1 MYDMAAYFSN
11 GKGEKMTNNRKIIRA
26 LLIISGM
33 QFFIGLSVLIT
44 AIIKI
49 TDRINDIIFLVAAMM
64 IFSSILS
71 IFVLYTFYQKQNN
84 NLEESMKNLEELNT
98 KLRAQ
103 RHDYLNHLQVIYGL
117 MELEEYEEAKKY
129 MQPVFKDIMK
139 VSKALKTKQPAVN
152 ALLQAKMEAAEKENI
167 DFYMEIRSD
176 LKYINMEPW
185 DLCKILGNL
194 IDNAITALSKKEED
208 KKIHIEIWEDKINY
222 FFCIY
227 NNGPEIPKEH
237 LELIFKQGF
246 TTKKEEGHGM
256 GLAIISRILK
266 ENGGKISVSSNENK
280 TSFEVEI
287 KKTTF

>member
-1 MYDMAAYFSN
+1 MVS
-11 GKGEKMTNNRKIIRA
+11 NRKIIRA
-26 LLIISGM
+26 LLIISGL
-33 QFFIGLSVLIT
+33 QFFIGISVLVA
-44 AIIKI
+44 AIIRI
-49 TDRINDIIFLVAAMM
+49 TNRMNDVIFLVAAMM
-64 IFSSILS
+64 IFSSVIS
-71 IFVLYTFYQKQNN
+71 IFVLYAFYQKQNN

-103 RHDYLNHLQVIYGL
+103 RHDYLNHMQVIYGL

-167 DFYMEIRSD
+167 DFFMEIRSD
-176 LKYINMEPW
+176 LKDIDMEPW

-194 IDNAITALSKKEED
+194 IDNGMTALSKKEED
-208 KKIHIEIWEDKINY
+208 RQLHVEIWENKSNY

-266 ENGGKISVSSNENK
+266 ENGGKIEISSNENK
-280 TSFEVEI
+280 TSFEVEL
-287 KKTTF
+287 KKVTFEG

>member
-1 MYDMAAYFSN
+1 MNYN
-11 GKGEKMTNNRKIIRA
+11 KKIIKA

-33 QFFIGLSVLIT
+33 QFLVGISVLVMAGIKLIGEVNGIVFLSVGI
-44 AIIKI
+44 
-49 TDRINDIIFLVAAMM
+49 M
-64 IFSSILS
+64 IVSSIVS
-71 IFVLYTFYQKQNN
+71 ILVLYFFYGNQNS

-117 MELEEYEEAKKY
+117 LELEEYEEAKKY
-129 MQPVFKDIMK
+129 IQPVFKDIMK

-152 ALLQAKMEAAEKENI
+152 ALLQAKTEAAEREEI

-176 LKYINMEPW
+176 LRNISMEPW

-194 IDNAITALSKKEED
+194 IDNGMTALKEKEGE
-208 KKIHIEIWEDKINY
+208 KQLHVEIWEDKTDY
-222 FFCIY
+222 FLNIY
-227 NNGPEIPKEH
+227 NNGPEIPKEN
-237 LELIFKQGF
+237 LELIFRQGF

-266 ENGGKISVSSNENK
+266 ENDGSISVSSNESK
-280 TSFEVEI
+280 TSFQVKI
-287 KKTTF
+287 KKVTI

>member
-1 MYDMAAYFSN
+1 MN
-11 GKGEKMTNNRKIIRA
+11 NNRKIIRA
-26 LLIISGM
+26 LLVISGL
-33 QFFIGLSVLIT
+33 QFLIGISVLVAGIVKLT
-44 AIIKI
+44 NRV
-49 TDRINDIIFLVAAMM
+49 DDVIFFVSAMM
-64 IFSSILS
+64 IFSSVLS

-129 MQPVFKDIMK
+129 IQPVFKDIMK

-167 DFYMEIRSD
+167 DFYMEVRSD
-176 LKYINMEPW
+176 LRSICIEPW

-194 IDNAITALSKKEED
+194 IDNAMTALSEKNKD
-208 KKIHIEIWEDKINY
+208 KQIHVEIWEDKTQY

-237 LELIFKQGF
+237 MELIFKQGF

-256 GLAIISRILK
+256 GLAIISQILK
-266 ENGGKISVSSNENK
+266 ENDGKISVSSNKNK
-280 TSFEVEI
+280 TSFQVEI
-287 KKTTF
+287 KKVTF

>member
-1 MYDMAAYFSN
+1 MV
-11 GKGEKMTNNRKIIRA
+11 NNRKIIRA
-26 LLIISGM
+26 LLIISGL
-33 QFFIGLSVLIT
+33 QFFIGIGVLIA
-44 AIIKI
+44 AIVKL
-49 TDRINDIIFLVAAMM
+49 TDRVNDVIVVVAAMM
-64 IFSSILS
+64 IFSSVVS
-71 IFVLYTFYQKQNN
+71 IFVLYTFYQKQNT

-129 MQPVFKDIMK
+129 MKPVFKDIMK

-167 DFYMEIRSD
+167 DFFMEIRSD
-176 LKYINMEPW
+176 LKNIAMEPW

-194 IDNAITALSKKEED
+194 IDNGMTALLQKVED
-208 KKIHIEIWEDKINY
+208 RQLHVEIWEDKMSY

-227 NNGPEIPKEH
+227 NNGPKIPKEH
-237 LELIFKQGF
+237 LEHIFKQGF

-266 ENGGKISVSSNENK
+266 ENGGKIEVSSSEKK

-287 KKTTF
+287 KKMTFEV

>member
-1 MYDMAAYFSN
+1 MV
-11 GKGEKMTNNRKIIRA
+11 NNRKIIRA
-26 LLIISGM
+26 LLIISGL
-33 QFFIGLSVLIT
+33 QFFIGIGVLIA
-44 AIIKI
+44 AIVKL
-49 TDRINDIIFLVAAMM
+49 TDRVNDVIVVVAAMM
-64 IFSSILS
+64 IFSSVVS
-71 IFVLYTFYQKQNN
+71 IFVLYTFYQKQNT

-129 MQPVFKDIMK
+129 MKPVFKDIMK

-167 DFYMEIRSD
+167 DFFMEIRSD
-176 LKYINMEPW
+176 LKNIAMEPW

-194 IDNAITALSKKEED
+194 IDNGMTALSKID
-208 KKIHIEIWEDKINY
+208 DDRQIHVEIWEDKMSY

-237 LELIFKQGF
+237 IEHIFKQGF

-266 ENGGKISVSSNENK
+266 ENGGKIEVFSNEKK

-287 KKTTF
+287 KKMTFEG

>member
-1 MYDMAAYFSN
+1 M
-11 GKGEKMTNNRKIIRA
+11 ENNRKIIRA
-26 LLIISGM
+26 LLVISGL
-33 QFFIGLSVLIT
+33 QFLIGISVLVA

-49 TDRINDIIFLVAAMM
+49 TDRMNEVIFFVVAIM
-64 IFSSILS
+64 IFSSALS
-71 IFVLYTFYQKQNN
+71 IFVLYAFYQKQNN

-129 MQPVFKDIMK
+129 IQPVFKDIMK

-167 DFYMEIRSD
+167 DFYMEVRSD
-176 LKYINMEPW
+176 LRSICIEPW

-194 IDNAITALSKKEED
+194 IDNAMTALSEKNKD
-208 KKIHIEIWEDKINY
+208 KQIHVEIWEDKTQY

-237 LELIFKQGF
+237 MELIFKQGF

-256 GLAIISRILK
+256 GLAIISQILK
-266 ENGGKISVSSNENK
+266 ENDGKISVSSNKNK
-280 TSFEVEI
+280 TSFQVEI
-287 KKTTF
+287 KKVTF

>member
-1 MYDMAAYFSN
+1 MV
-11 GKGEKMTNNRKIIRA
+11 NNRKIIRA
-26 LLIISGM
+26 LLIISGL
-33 QFFIGLSVLIT
+33 QFFIGIGVLIA
-44 AIIKI
+44 AIMKL
-49 TDRINDIIFLVAAMM
+49 TDWVNDVIVIVAAMM
-64 IFSSILS
+64 IFSSMVS
-71 IFVLYTFYQKQNN
+71 IFVLYAFYQKQNN

-98 KLRAQ
+98 KLRSQ

-152 ALLQAKMEAAEKENI
+152 ALLQAKMEAAEKEKI
-167 DFYMEIRSD
+167 DFFMEIRSD
-176 LKYINMEPW
+176 LKDISMEPW

-194 IDNAITALSKKEED
+194 IDNGMTALLKKDED
-208 KKIHIEIWEDKINY
+208 RQIHVEIWEDKLKY

-227 NNGPEIPKEH
+227 NNGPEIPREH

-266 ENGGKISVSSNENK
+266 ENGGKITVSSNENK
-280 TSFEVEI
+280 TSFEVEV
-287 KKTTF
+287 KKVTFES

>member
-1 MYDMAAYFSN
+1 MAAYF
-11 GKGEKMTNNRKIIRA
+11 EIRMRKMVNNRKIIRA
-26 LLIISGM
+26 LLVISGL
-33 QFFIGLSVLIT
+33 QFFIGISVLVA

-49 TDRINDIIFLVAAMM
+49 TDRMNDVIFFVVAMM
-64 IFSSILS
+64 ICSSVLS
-71 IFVLYTFYQKQNN
+71 IFVLYAFYQKQNN

-167 DFYMEIRSD
+167 DFFMEIRSD
-176 LKYINMEPW
+176 LKDISIKPW

-194 IDNAITALSKKEED
+194 IDNGMTALSEKEENRQL
-208 KKIHIEIWEDKINY
+208 HVEIWEDKYSY

-237 LELIFKQGF
+237 MELIFKQGF

-256 GLAIISRILK
+256 GLAIISQIIK

-280 TSFEVEI
+280 TSFEVEV
-287 KKTTF
+287 KKVTFQV

>member
-1 MYDMAAYFSN
+1 MNY
-11 GKGEKMTNNRKIIRA
+11 NRKIIRA

-33 QFFIGLSVLIT
+33 QFLIGISVLVM
-44 AIIKI
+44 AGIKLI
-49 TDRINDIIFLVAAMM
+49 GEVNGIVFISVGIM
-64 IFSSILS
+64 IVSSIVS
-71 IFVLYTFYQKQNN
+71 ILVLYFFYGNQNS

-117 MELEEYEEAKKY
+117 LELEEYEEAKKY
-129 MQPVFKDIMK
+129 IQPVFKDIMK

-152 ALLQAKMEAAEKENI
+152 ALLQAKMETAEKEDI

-176 LKYINMEPW
+176 LRNISMEPW

-194 IDNAITALSKKEED
+194 IDNGITALKEKEGE
-208 KKIHIEIWEDKINY
+208 KQLHVEIWEDKTDY
-222 FFCIY
+222 FLNIY
-227 NNGPEIPKEH
+227 NNGPEIPKENM
-237 LELIFKQGF
+237 ELIFKQGF

-266 ENGGKISVSSNENK
+266 ENNGSIKVASNENK
-280 TSFEVEI
+280 TSFQVEI
-287 KKTTF
+287 KKMTV

>member
-1 MYDMAAYFSN
+1 M
-11 GKGEKMTNNRKIIRA
+11 ENNRKIIKA

-33 QFFIGLSVLIT
+33 QFLIGISVLVA

-49 TDRINDIIFLVAAMM
+49 TDRMNDVIFFVVAMM
-64 IFSSILS
+64 ICSSVLS
-71 IFVLYTFYQKQNN
+71 IFVLYAFYQKQNN

-103 RHDYLNHLQVIYGL
+103 RHDYLNHMQVIYGL
-117 MELEEYEEAKKY
+117 MELNEYEEAKKY
-129 MQPVFKDIMK
+129 MEPVFKDIMK

-152 ALLQAKMEAAEKENI
+152 ALLQAKLEAAEKEDI
-167 DFYMEIRSD
+167 DFFMEIRSD
-176 LKYINMEPW
+176 LKNINMEPW

-194 IDNAITALSKKEED
+194 IDNAMTALAKKEED
-208 KKIHIEIWEDKINY
+208 RQIHVEIWEDKTNY

-237 LELIFKQGF
+237 MELIFKQGF

-266 ENGGKISVSSNENK
+266 ENNGKISVSSGKNK

-287 KKTTF
+287 KKATFEV

>member
-1 MYDMAAYFSN
+1 MV
-11 GKGEKMTNNRKIIRA
+11 NNRKIIRA
-26 LLIISGM
+26 LLVISGM
-33 QFFIGLSVLIT
+33 QLLIGISVFMA
-44 AIIKI
+44 AIVKT
-49 TDRINDIIFLVAAMM
+49 TDRLNDVILFVVVMM
-64 IFSSILS
+64 ICSSALS
-71 IFVLYTFYQKQNN
+71 IFVLYAFYQKQNN

-103 RHDYLNHLQVIYGL
+103 RHDYLNHMQVIYGL
-117 MELEEYEEAKKY
+117 MELEEYGEAKKY

-152 ALLQAKMEAAEKENI
+152 ALLQAKMEAVEKEDI
-167 DFYMEIRSD
+167 DFFMEIRSD
-176 LKYINMEPW
+176 LKDIAIEPW

-194 IDNAITALSKKEED
+194 IDNGMTALSKKEGD
-208 KKIHIEIWEDKINY
+208 RQLHVEIWEDKLNY

-237 LELIFKQGF
+237 LEMIFKQGF

-266 ENGGKISVSSNENK
+266 ENDGKINVSTNK
-280 TSFEVEI
+280 DRTSFEVEL
-287 KKTTF
+287 KK

>member
-1 MYDMAAYFSN
+1 MNYN
-11 GKGEKMTNNRKIIRA
+11 KKIIRA
-26 LLIISGM
+26 LLIISGI
-33 QFFIGLSVLIT
+33 QFLVEISVLVM
-44 AIIKI
+44 AGIKLTGEVNEI
-49 TDRINDIIFLVAAMM
+49 VFISVGIM
-64 IFSSILS
+64 IFSSIVL
-71 IFVLYTFYQKQNN
+71 FLVLYLFYGNQNN

-152 ALLQAKMEAAEKENI
+152 ALLQAKMEAAEKEEI

-176 LKYINMEPW
+176 LKAIAIEPW

-194 IDNAITALSKKEED
+194 IDNGITALKEKEGERQL
-208 KKIHIEIWEDKINY
+208 HVEMWEDREKYY
-222 FFCIY
+222 FDIY
-227 NNGPEIPKEH
+227 NNGPMIPKENR
-237 LELIFKQGF
+237 ELIFRQGF

-256 GLAIISRILK
+256 GLSIISRIIK
-266 ENGGKISVSSNENK
+266 ENDGKITLFSDEK
-280 TSFEVEI
+280 RTSFQVEI
-287 KKTTF
+287 KKVTV

>member
-1 MYDMAAYFSN
+1 MNY
-11 GKGEKMTNNRKIIRA
+11 NRKIIRA

-33 QFFIGLSVLIT
+33 QFLVGISVLVM
-44 AIIKI
+44 AGIKLI
-49 TDRINDIIFLVAAMM
+49 GEVNGIIFISVGIM
-64 IFSSILS
+64 IVSSIVS
-71 IFVLYTFYQKQNN
+71 ILVLYFFYGSQNS

-117 MELEEYEEAKKY
+117 LELEEYEEAKKY

-139 VSKALKTKQPAVN
+139 VSKALKKKQPAVN
-152 ALLQAKMEAAEKENI
+152 ALLQAKTEAAEKEGI

-176 LKYINMEPW
+176 LKNISKGNNSMEPW

-194 IDNAITALSKKEED
+194 IDNGITALKEKEGE
-208 KKIHIEIWEDKINY
+208 KQLHVEIWEDKTDY
-222 FFCIY
+222 FFNIY
-227 NNGPEIPKEH
+227 NNGPMIPKEN

-266 ENGGKISVSSNENK
+266 ENNGSIKVSSNENK
-280 TSFEVEI
+280 TSFQVKI
-287 KKTTF
+287 KKMTT

>member
-1 MYDMAAYFSN
+1 MNYN
-11 GKGEKMTNNRKIIRA
+11 KKIIRA
-26 LLIISGM
+26 LLIISGI
-33 QFFIGLSVLIT
+33 QFLVEISVLIM
-44 AIIKI
+44 AGIKLTGEVNEI
-49 TDRINDIIFLVAAMM
+49 VFISVGIM
-64 IFSSILS
+64 IFSSIVL
-71 IFVLYTFYQKQNN
+71 FLVLYLFYGNQNN

-152 ALLQAKMEAAEKENI
+152 ALLQAKMEAAEKEEI

-176 LKYINMEPW
+176 LKAIAIEPW

-194 IDNAITALSKKEED
+194 IDNGITALKEKEGERQL
-208 KKIHIEIWEDKINY
+208 HVEMWEDREKYY
-222 FFCIY
+222 FDIY
-227 NNGPEIPKEH
+227 NNGPMIPKENR
-237 LELIFKQGF
+237 ELIFRQGF

-256 GLAIISRILK
+256 GLSIISRIIK
-266 ENGGKISVSSNENK
+266 ENDGKITLFSDEK
-280 TSFEVEI
+280 RTSFQVEI
-287 KKTTF
+287 KKVTV

>member
-1 MYDMAAYFSN
+1 MNY
-11 GKGEKMTNNRKIIRA
+11 NRKIIRA

-33 QFFIGLSVLIT
+33 QFLVGISVLVM
-44 AIIKI
+44 AGIKLI
-49 TDRINDIIFLVAAMM
+49 GEVNGIIFISVGIM
-64 IFSSILS
+64 IVSSIVS
-71 IFVLYTFYQKQNN
+71 ILVLYFFYGSQNS

-117 MELEEYEEAKKY
+117 LELEEYEEAKKY

-152 ALLQAKMEAAEKENI
+152 ALLQAKTEAAEKEGI

-176 LKYINMEPW
+176 LKNISKGNNSMEPW

-194 IDNAITALSKKEED
+194 IDNGITALKEKEGE
-208 KKIHIEIWEDKINY
+208 KQLHVEIWEDKTDY
-222 FFCIY
+222 FFNIY
-227 NNGPEIPKEH
+227 NNGPMIPKEN

-266 ENGGKISVSSNENK
+266 ENNGSIKVSSNENK
-280 TSFEVEI
+280 TSFQVKI
-287 KKTTF
+287 KKMTT